1 MPNNTHAQTD
11 DITQTKRKLS
21 QVQVKIKRLEAK
33 LSHAQNKQNV
43 LESELKKTNQQ
54 IELYYAKFKKIKQNI
69 DSKETDIDE
78 LQSEIKTL
86 DSKVSVI
93 REKVSKYL
101 VEQYKHQDNSKLK
114 LMLSQTNLQKFD
126 KLIIYYQYMIA
137 ANKKLLSEFKQV
149 SNELNY
155 KRGKLSQDL
164 EVLKAYQSRWSEY
177 LRRLHNDRAYQTE
190 LIKRL
195 SLDINKKQ
203 QTLQEYRQ
211 SQINLTKL
219 ITKLTSQSVLQSKTP
234 LNTKKHQ
241 LLKPLDVP
249 ASKIKKMNQG
259 LIFYGEEGENAR
271 AISPGKV
278 VFADWLNGYGLL
290 MIIDHGWGFM
300 SLYGNNLKLL
310 KHVGDNV
317 KTGEKITKIGHS
329 GVLPENGLYFEI
341 RHHGKAMP
349 PKKWLQ

>member
-1 MPNNTHAQTD
+1 MITNTFAQTD
-11 DITQTKRKLS
+11 DINKTKRELS
-21 QVQVKIKRLEAK
+21 QLQIKIKRLEER
-33 LSHAQNKQNV
+33 LSHAQNKQSL
-43 LESELKKTNQQ
+43 LEAELKKTNQQ
-54 IELYYAKFKKIKQNI
+54 IDLYYAKFKKLKPNI
-69 DSKETDIDE
+69 DSKEVEITE
-78 LQSEIKTL
+78 LQDEIKLL
-86 DSKVSVI
+86 DSKVSII
-93 REKVSKYL
+93 RDKISKYL
-101 VEQYKHQDNSKLK
+101 VEQYKNQGNSKIK
-114 LMLSQTNLQKFD
+114 LILSQTNLQKFD
-126 KLIIYYQYMIA
+126 KLMIYYEYMLA
-137 ANKKLLSEFKQV
+137 ANKKLLGEFKQL
-149 SNELNY
+149 SRELNH
-155 KRGKLSQDL
+155 KQGQLNQDL
-164 EVLKAYQSRWSEY
+164 DLLKAYQSRWREY
-177 LRRLHNDRAYQTE
+177 LRRLHNDRAYQTV

-211 SQINLTKL
+211 SQINLTRL

-234 LNTKKHQ
+234 LNTKKHH
-241 LLKPLDVP
+241 LIKPLNVP
-249 ASKIKKMNQG
+249 PSKIKKMNQG
-259 LIFYGEEGENAR
+259 LIFYGKEGENAR